1 MAKITHKDVKLAPG
15 DKVNV
20 YDKSRD
26 KNHAFHVYTEPDGN
40 NTWHSVQDKDGEA
53 IFDTG
58 NQLTGDDLADFM
70 NGKVV
75 EIGLVDPDD
84 PLIKDLAERSDVT
97 DLAEQDLAA
106 SAAGAHEYQFTDR
119 TGLKHDLWSDDG
131 KSQYEHAVS
140 DPNIKD
146 HYQLTNIERDG
157 KEIYNAKEAEA
168 ERERDEQALLH
179 MDEPEQD
186 DPSDDLPF

>member
-40 NTWHSVQDKDGEA
+40 NTWYSVQDKD
-53 IFDTG
+53 
-58 NQLTGDDLADFM
+58 
-70 NGKVV
+70 
-75 EIGLVDPDD
+75 GLVDPDD

-97 DLAEQDLAA
+97 DRAEEDPAA